1 MNIAAS
7 CLKARHFFAADT
19 TSAYTDTTRH
29 RIWTLKDRL
38 SLCHL
43 LFAGLVVK
51 LEPFVLFNFTFLL
64 KLLHSLLLLEL
75 LLLQIFFVVGS
86 DSLIAILW
94 KHFNAN
100 FVLFELLDVRL
111 SLVLIC
117 FENHTHVTVV
127 RDRFDGCLVKS

>member
-7 CLKARHFFAADT
+7 CLKARHFFSANAAGADT
-19 TSAYTDTTRH
+19 YAASH
-29 RIWTLKDRL
+29 RVGALKDRL
-38 SLCHL
+38 SLRHL
-43 LFAGLVVK
+43 LFAGLVVE
-51 LEPFVLFNFTFLL
+51 LEPFVLFNFAFLL

-75 LLLQIFFVVGS
+75 FLLQVLLVVGS

-100 FVLFELLDVRL
+100 FVLLELLDVRL

-117 FENHTHVTVV
+117 VENHAHVTVV
-127 RDRFDGCLVKS
+127 GDRFDGCLVKP